1 MKLAAAVFAAMA
13 MLAGSGHHARLTAS
27 GNDPLKVR
35 GSGFHSHERVRLTI
49 TPMTAKRVVRYVRA
63 TKRGTFATSF
73 SHMEACAGVT
83 GVAAGNRGSHASFQL
98 SSVLC

>member
-1 MKLAAAVFAAMA
+1 MKLAAAIFAAIP

-49 TPMTAKRVVRYVRA
+49 TPMTAKRIVRYVRA
-63 TKRGTFATSF
+63 TKRGTFTTSF
-73 SHMEACAGVT
+73 SQMEACAGVT
-83 GVAAGNRGSHASFQL
+83 GAAAGNRGSHASFQL